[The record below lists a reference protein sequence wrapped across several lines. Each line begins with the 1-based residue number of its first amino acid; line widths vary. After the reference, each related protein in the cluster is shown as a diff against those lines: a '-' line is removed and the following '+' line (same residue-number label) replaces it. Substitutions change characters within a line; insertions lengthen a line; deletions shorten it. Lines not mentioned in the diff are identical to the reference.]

1 VKISRLE
8 TQKKNP
14 RRVSVH
20 IDGAY
25 RFGLAK
31 SLALKYDLYEGREI
45 TEDEIK
51 DFLLAAEKD
60 KVRERAFRLL
70 NFRDRSVEEMRERLL
85 KLGFDPPL
93 VDQTITELVED
104 KSLDDRRFSRAF
116 ADDCT
121 NLKLK
126 GNQFLRRELK
136 RKKVAPEIIE
146 EVAAGRDER
155 ALLERLFQTKLS
167 RLDRRNPKDR
177 QKIIRYL
184 AYRGFALNQIFEL
197 LGNRDE

>member
-1 VKISRLE
+1 
-8 TQKKNP
+8 
-14 RRVSVH
+14 
-20 IDGAY
+20 
-25 RFGLAK
+25 
-31 SLALKYDLYEGREI
+31 LKYDLYEGRDI

-51 DFLLAAEKD
+51 GVLLAQEKE

-70 NFRDRSVEEMRERLL
+70 NYRDRSVEEMRERLL

-93 VDQTITELVED
+93 VDQTIGELVED
-104 KSLDDRRFSRAF
+104 KSLDDQRFSRAF

-155 ALLERLFQTKLS
+155 ALLGQLLATKLS
-167 RLDRRNPKDR
+167 RFNHRDPKDR

-184 AYRGFALNQIFEL
+184 AYRGFALDAIFDVL
-197 LGNRDE
+197 RSRDE